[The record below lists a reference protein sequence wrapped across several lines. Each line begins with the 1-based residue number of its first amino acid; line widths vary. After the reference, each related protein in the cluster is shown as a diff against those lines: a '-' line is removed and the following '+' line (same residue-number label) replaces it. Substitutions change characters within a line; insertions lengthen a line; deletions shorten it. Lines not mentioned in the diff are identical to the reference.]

1 MNVVEYSKDI
11 QVILEKYTGIVV
23 NAIREL
29 MEMNLMTKKR
39 LELPNGILI
48 ILDKK
53 LESTQMKEKG
63 FINGIG
69 KKIVTEC
76 HVGEEVFSRLIK
88 EYGDLE

>member
-1 MNVVEYSKDI
+1 MGMD
-11 QVILEKYTGIVV
+11 
-23 NAIREL
+23 
-29 MEMNLMTKKR
+29 LMTEKR
-39 LELPNGILI
+39 LELINGIRI

-53 LESTQMKEKG
+53 LEPTQIKEKG

>member
-1 MNVVEYSKDI
+1 M
-11 QVILEKYTGIVV
+11 TGK
-23 NAIREL
+23 L
-29 MEMNLMTKKR
+29 

-48 ILDKK
+48 ILDEK

-76 HVGEEVFSRLIK
+76 HVGEEVFSRLIE
-88 EYGDLE
+88 EYGDFE